1 MDNNL
6 EQAENDQLKEKIN
19 NDLVNY
25 TLLILVLTLLLVFIL
40 KYSSS
45 INLRKESLEFER
57 INTELE
63 SLEGLE
69 TKKIAKIREQKFQR
83 VIRNKE
89 RLNLNPKRIDVVYV
103 EAIRRQEEINRLDS
117 IEKKQLDFY
126 KKQEQIERT
135 RSLTLTDLI
144 SDNNSEIIKER
155 VQRLE
160 DCVKSNK

>member
-1 MDNNL
+1 VDNNL